1 MFASTPG
8 FGQGFLL
15 CIVTNNRYEKGT
27 DPGQD
32 SSAIRRAESDPS
44 RVNACPAQTNS

>member
-32 SSAIRRAESDPS
+32 SSAIRRATGKFYLILGFPWK
-44 RVNACPAQTNS
+44 TNS